1 MVILKELVEVSG
13 TGVYSHL
20 KELRLGD
27 FIEYQS
33 ARRLKVYSTTAKFK
47 KYFGIDGDTETLKSK
62 LFSRMR
68 QSKTKEK
75 LRNANQN
82 HRIVLFHVYI
92 IFLRFITKYVVRHT
106 RIIFLLNLRNFLYV
120 K

>member
-1 MVILKELVEVSG
+1 
-13 TGVYSHL
+13 
-20 KELRLGD
+20 
-27 FIEYQS
+27 
-33 ARRLKVYSTTAKFK
+33 
-47 KYFGIDGDTETLKSK
+47 
-62 LFSRMR
+62 MR

>member
-1 MVILKELVEVSG
+1 MVILKEFVKMSG

-20 KELRLGD
+20 KELRQGD

-75 LRNANQN
+75 LRNEN

>member
-1 MVILKELVEVSG
+1 MSG

-20 KELRLGD
+20 KELRQAD

-33 ARRLKVYSTTAKFK
+33 ARRLKVYSTAKFK
-47 KYFGIDGDTETLKSK
+47 KNFGIEADTETLKSK

>member
-1 MVILKELVEVSG
+1 MSG

-20 KELRLGD
+20 KELRQGD

-75 LRNANQN
+75 LRNENQN

-92 IFLRFITKYVVRHT
+92 IFSTFITMYILKQT

>member
-1 MVILKELVEVSG
+1 
-13 TGVYSHL
+13 
-20 KELRLGD
+20 
-27 FIEYQS
+27 
-33 ARRLKVYSTTAKFK
+33 
-47 KYFGIDGDTETLKSK
+47 
-62 LFSRMR
+62 MR

-75 LRNANQN
+75 LRNENQN

-92 IFLRFITKYVVRHT
+92 IFSTFITMYILKQT

>member
-1 MVILKELVEVSG
+1 
-13 TGVYSHL
+13 
-20 KELRLGD
+20 
-27 FIEYQS
+27 
-33 ARRLKVYSTTAKFK
+33 
-47 KYFGIDGDTETLKSK
+47 
-62 LFSRMR
+62 MR

-75 LRNANQN
+75 LRNEN